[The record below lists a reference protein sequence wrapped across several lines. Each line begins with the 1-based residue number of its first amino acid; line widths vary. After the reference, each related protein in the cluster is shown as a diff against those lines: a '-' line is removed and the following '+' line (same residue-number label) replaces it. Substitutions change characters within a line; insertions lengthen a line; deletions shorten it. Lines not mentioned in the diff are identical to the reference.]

1 MRPESRIASSPYCP
15 SATRAKTSPS
25 REHHAEPEQ
34 VSEAKV
40 ANRETL
46 SSRSPTTRSILF
58 NRHAKSQLTWEERR
72 VSSPL
77 GWVSFQ
83 RNRPDPSTTRLGA
96 LRSGFRQKAPAR
108 LMPRSRL
115 LSGSRQILRLR
126 ARVALRSG
134 FRQKAPA
141 RLAPRSRLL
150 IASRQ
155 ILRLRARAA
164 LRSGF
169 RLRAPAAPRKL
180 GLLTPAKRL
189 KTDPSTPRQGGATL
203 RISAE
208 GSRSAGASL
217 TPSKRL
223 KLLRCI
229 QGLPYRFCSPNREEC
244 FSSRDR
250 ISCKRR
256 LSIHENYLFSCDLT
270 DIRGFC
276 DGAVGSR
283 RRAESAYPTTF
294 RHRGD
299 SPGWRF
305 DAAARDGL
313 GFVFRARESQG
324 Q

>member
-126 ARVALRSG
+126 ARAALRSG

-150 IASRQ
+150 IASSYFGVYRVYP
-155 ILRLRARAA
+155 IVSARRIEKNAFHLA
-164 LRSGF
+164 IEY
-169 RLRAPAAPRKL
+169 PA
-180 GLLTPAKRL
+180 
-189 KTDPSTPRQGGATL
+189 
-203 RISAE
+203 
-208 GSRSAGASL
+208 SAG
-217 TPSKRL
+217 
-223 KLLRCI
+223 
-229 QGLPYRFCSPNREEC
+229 
-244 FSSRDR
+244 
-250 ISCKRR
+250 
-256 LSIHENYLFSCDLT
+256 
-270 DIRGFC
+270 
-276 DGAVGSR
+276 
-283 RRAESAYPTTF
+283 
-294 RHRGD
+294 
-299 SPGWRF
+299 
-305 DAAARDGL
+305 
-313 GFVFRARESQG
+313 
-324 Q
+324 

>member
-115 LSGSRQILRLR
+115 LSASSYFRVYRVYPIVS
-126 ARVALRSG
+126 ARRIEKNAFHL
-134 FRQKAPA
+134 AIEYPA
-141 RLAPRSRLL
+141 
-150 IASRQ
+150 
-155 ILRLRARAA
+155 
-164 LRSGF
+164 
-169 RLRAPAAPRKL
+169 
-180 GLLTPAKRL
+180 
-189 KTDPSTPRQGGATL
+189 
-203 RISAE
+203 
-208 GSRSAGASL
+208 SAG
-217 TPSKRL
+217 
-223 KLLRCI
+223 
-229 QGLPYRFCSPNREEC
+229 
-244 FSSRDR
+244 
-250 ISCKRR
+250 
-256 LSIHENYLFSCDLT
+256 
-270 DIRGFC
+270 
-276 DGAVGSR
+276 
-283 RRAESAYPTTF
+283 
-294 RHRGD
+294 
-299 SPGWRF
+299 
-305 DAAARDGL
+305 
-313 GFVFRARESQG
+313 
-324 Q
+324 